1 MRRWTISHS
10 NEHISETRFLRRRSS
25 IAASLLKNTNANMHP
40 KLDATSTSEFDRSV
54 IASLPTVNN
63 NEGSIMSATE
73 SNFAMEW
80 SDLSDLQQLA
90 MGGFSLIY
98 SGVFNGKAVV
108 VKKLKPEFE
117 GHSFLKAAL
126 EKELETHM
134 ALNHENVV
142 ELVGAGLTPRGD
154 RFLVFE
160 RLNGGTL
167 TEIFGLK
174 KKKKPFWKQKELS
187 LLDAL
192 RHARS
197 LADAIQYCHDK
208 AIPGYMII
216 HRDLK
221 PDNIAFTEDGRL
233 KLIDFG
239 FAAIVKRSPPSSETK
254 FRISGNVGTPR
265 YMAPEVAKSQPY
277 NHKADIYSFGL
288 ILWAMLTCRKPFSGK
303 NTRFIYANV
312 WNGKKRPTLDIRWPK
327 SLCKLLKDCWS
338 QNISDRP
345 GFNEIF
351 LLLDN
356 MISIMEERKNRT
368 CNKKT

>member
-1 MRRWTISHS
+1 MRRWTISHN
-10 NEHISETRFLRRRSS
+10 NEHIILCETRMLRRRSS
-25 IAASLLKNTNANMHP
+25 IAASLLKNSKTNIHP
-40 KLDATSTSEFDRSV
+40 KLDATSTSEFDRSFT
-54 IASLPTVNN
+54 ASSPTVSNN
-63 NEGSIMSATE
+63 KGSKMSADK
-73 SNFAMEW
+73 SNFAMDW
-80 SDLSDLQQLA
+80 SDLSELEQLA
-90 MGGFSLIY
+90 MGGFSVIY

-117 GHSFLKAAL
+117 EHSFLKAAL

-134 ALNHENVV
+134 ALNHDNVV

-174 KKKKPFWKQKELS
+174 ERKKPFWRRTESS

-192 RHARS
+192 KHART

-208 AIPGYMII
+208 AIPGYIII

-221 PDNIAFTEDGRL
+221 PENIAFTEDGRL

-239 FAAIVKRSPPSSETK
+239 FAAIVRKSHPSSETK

-277 NHKADIYSFGL
+277 NHKADVYSFGKFYD
-288 ILWAMLTCRKPFSGK
+288 MLVAC
-303 NTRFIYANV
+303 
-312 WNGKKRPTLDIRWPK
+312 
-327 SLCKLLKDCWS
+327 C
-338 QNISDRP
+338 
-345 GFNEIF
+345 
-351 LLLDN
+351 LLDL
-356 MISIMEERKNRT
+356 SSSDS
-368 CNKKT
+368 